1 MSGECE
7 FVNPSYDYSY
17 YEYDYHYDYDNAEE
31 DKDQCLQSCLQK
43 SRQSMQAIGCFF
55 QQTTGLCIFFKEG
68 TVVGAS
74 GESDAGTCWKFHKGN
89 MLQRRINYPDIKL
102 IGPYPNKF
110 EFLTRKPFEL

>member
-89 MLQRRINYPDIKL
+89 MLQRRLNYPDIKL
-102 IGPYPNKF
+102 IPK
-110 EFLTRKPFEL
+110 